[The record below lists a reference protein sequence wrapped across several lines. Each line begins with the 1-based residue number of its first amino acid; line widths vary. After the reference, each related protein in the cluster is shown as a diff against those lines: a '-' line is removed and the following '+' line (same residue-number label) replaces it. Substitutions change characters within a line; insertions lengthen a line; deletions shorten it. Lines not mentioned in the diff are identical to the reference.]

1 MKLENTLKELEL
13 ALEHYQPST
22 SVEHV
27 GHIISI
33 ADGVARIQGLETVAS
48 GELLEF
54 PHNVYGLA
62 LNLEEDA
69 VGAVV
74 LGDYKK
80 IGEGDTVKGT
90 GRLLSIPVSDEILG
104 RVVDPLGR
112 PIDQKGKIKEDRYM
126 PLEKIA
132 PGVIER
138 EPVNTPLQTG
148 IKAIDA
154 MIPVGRGQR
163 ELIIG
168 DRGTGKT
175 SIALDTIIN
184 QGREKS
190 GVICIYAAIG
200 QKTSR
205 IAQVIDT
212 LKKYKAMDYT
222 VVVSADAS
230 MPASLQYLAAYAGC
244 AIGEYFLEKGKE
256 AVIFYDDLS
265 KHAWA
270 YREVSLMLRRP
281 SGREAYPGDIFYLH
295 SRLLERACK
304 LNKKRGG
311 GSLTAF
317 PFIETQAGDIS
328 AYIPTNVIS
337 ITDGQIYL
345 ESDLFYAGI
354 RPAINVGNSVSRVGG
369 AAQIPIMKKVAGT
382 LRIDLAQYR
391 ELAAFVQSA
400 SDLDEKTKKRIEQG
414 SRMVEL
420 LKQSL
425 FEPVPV
431 EEQVAVIFAGTSGM
445 LTNIPVTK
453 ITEFEK
459 EFRAYM
465 RDYAPKVLK
474 EIREEKKLTDT
485 IKKDL
490 ETHINK
496 FLELWQPLEQSKEE

>member
-1 MKLENTLKELEL
+1 MKIDTVLKNIEE
-13 ALEHYQPST
+13 AIDDYKPSSKVERVGQIT
-22 SVEHV
+22 SL
-27 GHIISI
+27 
-33 ADGVARIQGLETVAS
+33 ADGVAHINGLETVAS
-48 GELLEF
+48 GELLQF
-54 PHNVYGLA
+54 AHKIYGLT
-62 LNLEEDA
+62 LNLEEDSIGC
-69 VGAVV
+69 VI

-80 IGEGDTVKGT
+80 LHEGDTVKGT
-90 GRLLSIPVSDEILG
+90 GRLLSIPVSNEILG
-104 RVVDPLGR
+104 RVVDPLG
-112 PIDQKGKIKEDRYM
+112 M
-126 PLEKIA
+126 PLDNKGPIKNDQYMSLERIA

-138 EPVNTPLQTG
+138 EPVNTPVQTG

-154 MIPVGRGQR
+154 MTPVGRGQR
-163 ELIIG
+163 QLIIG

-175 SIALDTIIN
+175 SIALDSIIN

-190 GVICIYAAIG
+190 GVICIYVAIG

-205 IAQVIDT
+205 VAQLIDT
-212 LKKYKAMDYT
+212 LKKYDAMDYT
-222 VVVSADAS
+222 VVVSADSS
-230 MPASLQYLAAYAGC
+230 MPASLQYLAPYAGC

-256 AVIFYDDLS
+256 AVVFYDDLS

-317 PFIETQAGDIS
+317 PIIETQAGDIS

-345 ESDLFYAGI
+345 ESDLFYSGI

-382 LRIDLAQYR
+382 LRMDLAQYR
-391 ELAAFVQSA
+391 ELAAFVQFA
-400 SDLDEKTKKRIEQG
+400 ADLDESTKKRIEQG

-420 LKQSL
+420 LKQPL

-431 EEQVAVIFAGTSGM
+431 EEQVAVIFAGTSGKLSTVSVSDM
-445 LTNIPVTK
+445 IR
-453 ITEFEK
+453 FEK
-459 EFRAYM
+459 EFRAYI
-465 RDYAPKVLK
+465 RDYGSKTLK
-474 EIREEKKLTDT
+474 LIQTEKKMNDT
-485 IKKDL
+485 IKEQL
-490 ETHINK
+490 EKLIDQ
-496 FLELWQPLEQSKEE
+496 FLEQWQPLEPSKEE